1 MNEQYS
7 HLKSIFGGKLA
18 PHTSGFRSAI
28 GLEATERPDRFRS
41 GKFEKVEKVEER
53 GVPTHWQAELHDRAA
68 VGVCT
73 VYNIMK
79 IMKPGV
85 RLRRRRRSC

>member
-28 GLEATERPDRFRS
+28 GMEATERPDRFRS

-68 VGVCT
+68 VGVCAA
-73 VYNIMK
+73 YNITLSSK
-79 IMKPGV
+79 LI
-85 RLRRRRRSC
+85 L